1 MSDPTA
7 AAVDFC
13 ESLSREQPSL
23 SEPCALW
30 ASWLQNKLWHQLT
43 LSLLEVC
50 DATEDATILLNVYNH
65 VVLPL
70 AKKLD
75 ALSVARLASR
85 VGAVVAETAADVA
98 TAKSLL
104 EERLLAATNTTG
116 SNNNN
121 NSSNNNADSAAA
133 AQLFLQSKLA
143 LLVLQ
148 HDFESLSPIERK
160 TMQRSLQDNET
171 CLQTTTQS
179 YPALVHATHYETAMV
194 FYKRV
199 GPPDVYCQQVL
210 QYLNYYAPTDTTTT
224 NNKDTALAVDLVVAA
239 LIGKTV
245 YHLTQVEQTLLVQE
259 TLAKQQESHHQFHWL
274 YQLLHVIAHG
284 KINDFAT
291 LTRQYAKQL
300 EQEQPL
306 LMQYSSVL
314 QEKMVLLALVKHV
327 FDQPSSERIF
337 ELETL
342 AQVLQ
347 LPAVDQVEWVIMR
360 AFSVHLLEGSMDQV
374 DGTLKVTWVSPKSL
388 TTEQLQQLGARFEN
402 WSSKVKELE
411 TTLKTTVE
419 AAF

>member
-1 MSDPTA
+1 
-7 AAVDFC
+7 
-13 ESLSREQPSL
+13 
-23 SEPCALW
+23 
-30 ASWLQNKLWHQLT
+30 
-43 LSLLEVC
+43 
-50 DATEDATILLNVYNH
+50 
-65 VVLPL
+65 
-70 AKKLD
+70 
-75 ALSVARLASR
+75 
-85 VGAVVAETAADVA
+85 
-98 TAKSLL
+98 
-104 EERLLAATNTTG
+104 
-116 SNNNN
+116 
-121 NSSNNNADSAAA
+121 
-133 AQLFLQSKLA
+133 
-143 LLVLQ
+143 
-148 HDFESLSPIERK
+148 
-160 TMQRSLQDNET
+160 
-171 CLQTTTQS
+171 
-179 YPALVHATHYETAMV
+179 VHATHYETAMV